1 MKHTTLPPVQTKP
14 LSAAQMRISE
24 SKRNQA
30 VRKKATQIGY
40 VVGANIG
47 N

>member
-1 MKHTTLPPVQTKP
+1 MKQQEQKKP

-30 VRKKATQIGY
+30 VKKRSNQIGY
-40 VVGANIG
+40 VVGNAVG

>member
-1 MKHTTLPPVQTKP
+1 MKQQEQKKP

-24 SKRNQA
+24 SKSNKER
-30 VRKKATQIGY
+30 RKKAQQIGY
-40 VVGANIG
+40 VVGYGIG